1 MPDVAKLLDGKK
13 VAEEIKRELKQRV
26 AKLRKPPKLA
36 VILVGEDPASKTY
49 VAGKER
55 DCREVG
61 IDFQLFHFGEEAKE
75 EEIIR
80 TIQNLNS
87 DSSVHGVII
96 QLPLP
101 PSLDANRLLPHI
113 DPTKDVDGLHPLNVG
128 KLWLGQYDFERDLLP
143 CTPKGIIR
151 LLDYYSISLTGK
163 YSVIVNRSNLVGK
176 PLAKLMLDRDAT
188 VTICHSKTPSLATRM
203 KEADILVT
211 AVGRR
216 PKFVVG
222 PDAVKEGA
230 VVVDVG
236 MNFVEGKLMGDVDF
250 ERVKEKASYITP
262 VPGGVGPMTR
272 AMLLQN
278 VVLVAERAEGRA

>member
-1 MPDVAKLLDGKK
+1 MATLLDGKK
-13 VAEEIKRELKQRV
+13 LAGELKKGLKERIGR
-26 AKLRKPPKLA
+26 LSKPPKLA
-36 VILVGEDPASKTY
+36 VILVGDDPASKTY

-61 IDFQLFHFGEEAKE
+61 IDFELLHFPAGTGEGEL
-75 EEIIR
+75 IR
-80 TIQNLNS
+80 AIRELNANPA
-87 DSSVHGVII
+87 VHGIVV

-101 PSLDANRLLPHI
+101 PPLTSRLLSHI
-113 DPTKDVDGLHPLNVG
+113 DPSKDVDGLHPLNVG
-128 KLWLGQYDFERDLLP
+128 KLWLGQYDLDRDLLP
-143 CTPKGIIR
+143 CTPKGIIK
-151 LLDYYSISLTGK
+151 LLDYYSVSVAGK
-163 YSVIVNRSNLVGK
+163 YAVIVNRSNLVGK

-188 VTICHSKTPSLATRM
+188 VTICHSKTPSLLERM
-203 KEADILVT
+203 GEADVLVT

-222 PDAVKEGA
+222 PEAVKEGA

-236 MNFVEGKLMGDVDF
+236 MNFVEGKLLGDVDF

-278 VVLVAERAEGRA
+278 VVQVAELAEGGA

>member
-1 MPDVAKLLDGKK
+1 MVTFLDGKK
-13 VAEEIKRELKQRV
+13 VAEEAKKELRERIG
-26 AKLRKPPKLA
+26 KLSKPPKLV

-61 IDFQLFHFGEEAKE
+61 IDFELLHFPAGTGEGEL
-75 EEIIR
+75 IR
-80 TIQNLNS
+80 AIRELNANPA
-87 DSSVHGVII
+87 VHGIVV

-101 PSLDANRLLPHI
+101 PPLTSQVLSYI
-113 DPTKDVDGLHPLNVG
+113 DPSKDVDGLHPLNVG
-128 KLWLGQYDFERDLLP
+128 KLWLGQYDLDRDLLP
-143 CTPKGIIR
+143 CTPKGIIK
-151 LLDYYSISLTGK
+151 LLDYYSVPIAGK
-163 YSVIVNRSNLVGK
+163 YAVIVNRSNLVGK

-188 VTICHSKTPSLATRM
+188 VTICHSKTPSLLERM
-203 KEADILVT
+203 READVLVT

-222 PDAVKEGA
+222 PEAVKEGA

-236 MNFVEGKLMGDVDF
+236 MNFVGGKLVGDVDF

-278 VVLVAERAEGRA
+278 VVQVAERAEGGA

>member
-61 IDFQLFHFGEEAKE
+61 IEFELFHFGEEAKE
-75 EEIIR
+75 EEIIGA
-80 TIQNLNS
+80 IQNLNS

-101 PSLDANRLLPHI
+101 PSLDADRLLPYI

-151 LLDYYSISLTGK
+151 LLDYYSVPLAGK

-203 KEADILVT
+203 KEADVLVT

-222 PDAVKEGA
+222 PEAVKEGA